1 MKRLKLWRCA
11 AILALILA
19 VTTAAAANDTP
30 QIALVLGGGSARGFS
45 HIGLIKALEENGIPI
60 DLIVGTSMG
69 SIIAGLYSA
78 GYSVENLTDI
88 VTAADTTALLDISV
102 PLRGGVVDTAGLLH
116 FLDILLDG
124 KEFAELPID
133 FYSVIVNLGTGK
145 ELALNEG
152 RVSTG
157 ILASMSIPGM
167 FPPVLIDGEYYVD
180 GGLKNQ
186 VPANVAA
193 DLDADVIIA
202 VSITNDHQDPNFGR
216 IINNLRMSLT
226 ALIEGY
232 TEMNTALAD
241 ILIEP
246 AVGLDSSYDYQRADY
261 FIAQGYKAGLE
272 YIEPIKAAILNK
284 DPTFRFI
291 PYQQRGITK
300 AELKQI
306 LRTAEKSVR
315 DLPKRFTLLP
325 ELGFDNDYSFPQLG
339 FKFTHGSLGWFG
351 VGYRYGFN
359 PDEGGHEAFVDWAKP
374 SLGEVDLYIRKSPN
388 REKPTFGAYLAGPKS
403 RWLELKAT
411 YVSQGA
417 KAWQVSASSPSLL
430 RFPRTVGGLSLKV
443 TGLREKDQDS
453 PIQENLL
460 VAMAPQIQIFPWGE
474 RSFPIGMV
482 TSRPYVVTSV
492 TMESPVTKLDVKPTF
507 RIGVGGELRLFG
519 LYPSDISLG
528 IEVDSAAKATWRFG
542 LKSIKF

>member
-1 MKRLKLWRCA
+1 MQRVKFWRC
-11 AILALILA
+11 ALILA
-19 VTTAAAANDTP
+19 LVLTASAPAAAKDAP
-30 QIALVLGGGSARGFS
+30 KIALVLGGGSARGFS
-45 HIGLIKALEENGIPI
+45 HIGLIKALEEHGIPI
-60 DLIVGTSMG
+60 DFVVGTSMG

-88 VTAADTTALLDISV
+88 VTAADTATLLDIPV

-116 FLDILLDG
+116 FLDILVEG
-124 KEFAELPID
+124 KEFAELPIP

-152 RVSTG
+152 KVSTG

-167 FPPVLIDGEYYVD
+167 FPPILIDGEYYVD

-186 VPANVAA
+186 VPANIAA

-202 VSITNDHQDPNFGR
+202 VSITKDYQDPNFGR

-246 AVGLDSSYDYQRADY
+246 AVGLDSSYDYQRVEY
-261 FIAQGYKAGLE
+261 FIAQGYEAGLE
-272 YIEPIKAAILNK
+272 YIERIKEVILNK
-284 DPTFRFI
+284 DADFQFI
-291 PYQQRGITK
+291 PYQQRGVSK
-300 AELKQI
+300 AELKQT
-306 LRTAEKSVR
+306 LRNAEKSVR
-315 DLPKRFTLLP
+315 NLPKKFTLLP
-325 ELGFDNDYSFPQLG
+325 ELGFDNDYTFPKLG
-339 FKFTHGSLGWFG
+339 FKFTHGALGWFG
-351 VGYRYGFN
+351 LGYRYGFN
-359 PDEGGHEAFVDWAKP
+359 PDEGGHEAFIDWSQP
-374 SLGEVDLYIRKSPN
+374 SWGEVDLYIRKSPN
-388 REKPTFGAYLAGPKS
+388 REKPTFGAYLSGPKS
-403 RWLELKAT
+403 KWLELKAT

-417 KAWQVSASSPSLL
+417 KAWQVSASSASLFN
-430 RFPRTVGGLSLKV
+430 FPRTVGGLSLKV
-443 TGLREKDQDS
+443 TGLRGKNEAS
-453 PIQENLL
+453 PLPENLL

-474 RSFPIGMV
+474 HYFPIGMV
-482 TSRPYVVTSV
+482 TSRPYVVTGI
-492 TMESPVTKLDVKPTF
+492 TLESPVTKMDIKPTF
-507 RIGVGGELRLFG
+507 RIGLGGELKLFG

-528 IEVDSAAKATWRFG
+528 IEVDDTAQATWRFG